1 MISLPGD
8 ARWNAGRPWE
18 RDSSAGFSHRTFW
31 LKGRGKA
38 FGWRAPLAFNW
49 MALAF
54 DLRSS
59 QPEDSICA
67 TLKLWICSRINLECK
82 KIWHPPAAPAP
93 KPVPTLAL
101 FRAWPRS
108 HQGEYGDQVL
118 CALDL
123 CWQRLFK
130 GLRMFN
136 NFNIW
141 YRYQIYCPAHAGA
154 EVSKKWNGYKKSM
167 AYRIC
172 LRCRSNEVLK
182 LWGASMSKRSLR
194 CQWNYMEKSMHNWP
208 NEPLN
213 QWNSE
218 PMKQRSNESMNEW
231 THDHMN
237 EWMNWSELKRVE
249 MHWHELND
257 WISEWNEW
265 MNEVEWKRIKT
276 KRNEMKWS
284 WMK

>member
-67 TLKLWICSRINLECK
+67 TLKLWICSRINLEFK

-130 GLRMFN
+130 DLRMFN

-172 LRCRSNEVLK
+172 LRCRSNEVV
-182 LWGASMSKRSLR
+182 R
-194 CQWNYMEKSMHNWP
+194 CIDEQTVVEM
-208 NEPLN
+208 
-213 QWNSE
+213 
-218 PMKQRSNESMNEW
+218 PMKLHGKIHAQLTEWTTESMKQWTNEATKQW
-231 THDHMN
+231 IN
-237 EWMNWSELKRVE
+237 EWMNPWP
-249 MHWHELND
+249 H
-257 WISEWNEW
+257 EW
-265 MNEVEWKRIKT
+265 MNEWIEVNW
-276 KRNEMKWS
+276 NELKCIDMS
-284 WMK
+284 WMTE